1 MEPLLQ
7 SLTALCTENTRVLLS
22 NELRTPLDTFLTA
35 AAGTFSVEPLGIS
48 EVDNAP
54 AGARSVS
61 MLTAVPRG

>member
-1 MEPLLQ
+1 MQ

-48 EVDNAP
+48 EVDIAP